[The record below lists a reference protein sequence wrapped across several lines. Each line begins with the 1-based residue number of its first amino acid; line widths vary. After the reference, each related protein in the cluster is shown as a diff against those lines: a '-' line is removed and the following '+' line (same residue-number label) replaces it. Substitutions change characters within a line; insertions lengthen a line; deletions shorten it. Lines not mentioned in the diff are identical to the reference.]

1 MPPPTGLWL
10 RRTQGSFPQRFPMA
24 IEALYP
30 SRRFPQ
36 RNNPLFRRERR
47 RQRLIVALAL
57 IVCALS
63 MAALRIMPNEA
74 AAEARLPIAR
84 QAVLPMPQSHRH
96 IRVIP
101 LYSIPPE
108 QAAGILSYQN

>member
-1 MPPPTGLWL
+1 
-10 RRTQGSFPQRFPMA
+10 MA

-36 RNNPLFRRERR
+36 RNNPLLRRERR

-57 IVCALS
+57 VVSALS

-74 AAEARLPIAR
+74 AAEARPPVAP
-84 QAVLPMPQSHRH
+84 AAPATSPSHRPV
-96 IRVIP
+96 RVIP
-101 LYSIPPE
+101 LYTIPPE
-108 QAAGILSYQN
+108 QAGWILSYRN

>member
-1 MPPPTGLWL
+1 
-10 RRTQGSFPQRFPMA
+10 MA

-36 RNNPLFRRERR
+36 RDNPLFRRERR

-57 IVCALS
+57 VVCAVS
-63 MAALRIMPNEA
+63 MVALRIMPNEA
-74 AAEARLPIAR
+74 SAAARPLVAR
-84 QAVLPMPQSHRH
+84 QAVAATPQSHRH

-101 LYSIPPE
+101 LYAIPPE
-108 QAAGILSYQN
+108 QAGGILSYQN

>member
-1 MPPPTGLWL
+1 
-10 RRTQGSFPQRFPMA
+10 MA

-36 RNNPLFRRERR
+36 RNNPLLRRERR

-57 IVCALS
+57 VVCALS
-63 MAALRIMPNEA
+63 MVALRIVPNEA
-74 AAEARLPIAR
+74 SAAARPPVAHK
-84 QAVLPMPQSHRH
+84 AAPATPQSHRP

-101 LYSIPPE
+101 LYTIPPE
-108 QAAGILSYQN
+108 QAGGILSYQN

>member
-1 MPPPTGLWL
+1 
-10 RRTQGSFPQRFPMA
+10 MA

-36 RNNPLFRRERR
+36 RDNPLLRRERR

-57 IVCALS
+57 VVCALS
-63 MAALRIMPNEA
+63 MVALRIVPNEA
-74 AAEARLPIAR
+74 AAAARLVAH
-84 QAVLPMPQSHRH
+84 QAVAPMLQSHRH

-101 LYSIPPE
+101 LYTIPPE
-108 QAAGILSYQN
+108 QAGGILSYQN